1 MKRDEFGFVLPNL
14 YYQFLSEWEEIAPYE
29 IGDSGICLYAKEDLQ
44 ERNETY
50 QIEYQSIRMSWKTV
64 MSTQLIQGINT
75 SPTSLLWRAVD

>member
-14 YYQFLSEWEEIAPYE
+14 YYQFLSEWEEIEPYE
-29 IGDSGICLYAKEDLQ
+29 IGDTGICLYAKEDLQ

-64 MSTQLIQGINT
+64 MSI
-75 SPTSLLWRAVD
+75 LLMHRSKISS

>member
-29 IGDSGICLYAKEDLQ
+29 IGDTGICLYAKEDLQ

-64 MSTQLIQGINT
+64 MSI
-75 SPTSLLWRAVD
+75 LLMHRSKISS

>member
-14 YYQFLSEWEEIAPYE
+14 YYQFLTGWEEIDPYE

-50 QIEYQSIRMSWKTV
+50 QIGYQSIRMSWKTV
-64 MSTQLIQGINT
+64 MSI
-75 SPTSLLWRAVD
+75 LLM

>member
-29 IGDSGICLYAKEDLQ
+29 IGDSGICLYAKKDIQ

-50 QIEYQSIRMSWKTV
+50 LIGYQIIQMLWKTV
-64 MSTQLIQGINT
+64 MSTLRK
-75 SPTSLLWRAVD
+75 WRSKISS

>member
-14 YYQFLSEWEEIAPYE
+14 YYQFLSDWKEIDTYE
-29 IGDSGICLYAKEDLQ
+29 IGDTGICLYAKEDLQ

-64 MSTQLIQGINT
+64 MSI
-75 SPTSLLWRAVD
+75 LLMHRSKISS

>member
-64 MSTQLIQGINT
+64 MSI
-75 SPTSLLWRAVD
+75 LLMHRSKISS

>member
-64 MSTQLIQGINT
+64 MSILLMHRINI
-75 SPTSLLWRAVD
+75 SS

>member
-29 IGDSGICLYAKEDLQ
+29 IGDSGIGLYAKEDLQ

-64 MSTQLIQGINT
+64 MSI
-75 SPTSLLWRAVD
+75 LLMHRSKISS

>member
-14 YYQFLSEWEEIAPYE
+14 YYQFLTDWKEIDPYE
-29 IGDSGICLYAKEDLQ
+29 IGDTGICLYAKEDLE

-64 MSTQLIQGINT
+64 MSI
-75 SPTSLLWRAVD
+75 LLMHRSKISS